1 MNKNCPCVGC
11 VSFAICNSILKAM
24 WTPDITTFSQ
34 KDRNCKDLRDFLGVD
49 LVSNST
55 WGDGPEERQFID
67 DAREV
72 FGLKQI
78 YRFVDPE

>member
-24 WTPDITTFSQ
+24 YTPDITTFSQ
-34 KDRNCKDLRDFLGVD
+34 SNRDCRDLRNFLGVD
-49 LVSNST
+49 RVSSST
-55 WGDGPEERQFID
+55 WADAPEEREFID

-72 FGLKQI
+72 FGLPKL
-78 YRFVDPE
+78 YRENK